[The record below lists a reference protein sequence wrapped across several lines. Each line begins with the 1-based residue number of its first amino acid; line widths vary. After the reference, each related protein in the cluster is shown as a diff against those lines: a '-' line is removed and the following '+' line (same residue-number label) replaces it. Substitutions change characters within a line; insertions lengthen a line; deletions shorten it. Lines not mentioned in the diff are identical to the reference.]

1 MNADRRWTDE
11 QVEQTIG
18 NLLRA
23 GLVLAT
29 LVVVVGGAIYLAHHG
44 SQPPDYRIFR
54 GEPPA
59 LRGIAGIVSESE
71 AGRGRGIVQ
80 LGLLLLLATP
90 VLRVAFS
97 VIAFVKQRDGL
108 YVAITLV
115 VLATLLYSILGSH

>member
-1 MNADRRWTDE
+1 MNAGRRWTDV

-23 GLVLAT
+23 GLVLST
-29 LVVVVGGAIYLAHHG
+29 LVVVAGAAIYLSRHG
-44 SQPPDYRIFR
+44 AQAPDYRIFH

-59 LRGIAGIVSESE
+59 LRGVAGIVSESE

-97 VIAFVKQRDGL
+97 VIAFAKQRDGL

-115 VLATLLYSILGSH
+115 VLATLLYSIIGSH